1 MFHKLLCD
9 SMEIFPTKERVILR
23 GGHVRHALL
32 VVHTSLNQKGCLQF
46 DVHSNASADFSL

>member
-1 MFHKLLCD
+1 
-9 SMEIFPTKERVILR
+9 MEIFPTKERVILR

-46 DVHSNASADFSL
+46 DIHSNAWAYFFL